1 MERET
6 SLAANKCYDAFPPI
20 PACQAVSCLC
30 QSKWHASSA
39 CYMMALLMN
48 LGLLCLGL
56 LPSRRRLHECLQN
69 SLQTMCPWS
78 KTFLCTSQNDEPLP
92 GRNALP
98 NVAIDEKRAAAT
110 VFSHCSWGYFLFAAL
125 FFFVYAQSIDL
136 PCGDLFMAWVTSL
149 QLFCYRTYLQT
160 EQSDLILLMFGI
172 GYTSFIFFQKKHM
185 KQCSRIKFQL

>member
-1 MERET
+1 MFAPGNAQIEVFKKNLEIHRMIT
-6 SLAANKCYDAFPPI
+6 IWRWKQVWLQTNAMMLFHHHLPSGFMLVPI
-20 PACQAVSCLC
+20 KL
-30 QSKWHASSA
+30 HTSSA

-110 VFSHCSWGYFLFAAL
+110 VFSHCSWGYFLLAAL
-125 FFFVYAQSIDL
+125 FFFVYAQSRL
-136 PCGDLFMAWVTSL
+136 ALW
-149 QLFCYRTYLQT
+149 
-160 EQSDLILLMFGI
+160 
-172 GYTSFIFFQKKHM
+172 
-185 KQCSRIKFQL
+185 